1 MHYDATDPNHYLSLL
16 EEDWRKDKLLYVRQ
30 LILSYAPELEESIR
44 YKMLNFGKGESY
56 VFALTAQKHYVSL
69 YVGSIE
75 KIDQSDILLAD
86 FNYGKGCIRIRKTID
101 IGQTE
106 LERFIQKTV
115 DLWRAGEDI
124 DC

>member
-1 MHYDATDPNHYLSLL
+1 MHYDATAPNHYLSLL
-16 EEDWRKDKLLYVRQ
+16 EEDWRKDKLLHVRQ
-30 LILSYAPELEESIR
+30 LILAYAPELEESIR

-75 KIDQSDILLAD
+75 KINQSDILLAD
-86 FNYGKGCIRIRKTID
+86 FNYGKGCIRIHKTID
-101 IGQTE
+101 IDQTE
-106 LERFIQKTV
+106 LEIFIHKTI

-124 DC
+124 GC